1 MNTDQCKPLAQ
12 KPAPCRVLELYTG
25 PAFVQVVC
33 IDLYTYY
40 HVKQRTMI
48 LIRYLLACFK
58 SSSMNINKAT
68 NPCNEEENYSMGDC
82 IKSFINKEQYEYL
95 EDISLTKCNFLEI

>member
-1 MNTDQCKPLAQ
+1 MITT
-12 KPAPCRVLELYTG
+12 VHT
-25 PAFVQVVC
+25 
-33 IDLYTYY
+33 YTYY
-40 HVKQRTMI
+40 HEKQRTMI
-48 LIRYLLACFK
+48 LIKYLLACFK

>member
-1 MNTDQCKPLAQ
+1 
-12 KPAPCRVLELYTG
+12 
-25 PAFVQVVC
+25 
-33 IDLYTYY
+33 
-40 HVKQRTMI
+40 
-48 LIRYLLACFK
+48 
-58 SSSMNINKAT
+58 MNINKAT